1 VRSTRLLMSTLA
13 VAGTIAGCAATSH
26 LAAVQPPRPRV
37 TPSVVSQPAVAT
49 VAWARK
55 PGRQLGID
63 VDYYVYSP
71 AQDVSGIA
79 SAEVA
84 YVKSVHAN
92 ALSVSF
98 PFFTNGWSGST
109 VYGNGETPTP
119 ADLAIFAR
127 AAKRAGLY
135 FSIRPLMDESS
146 LHHNGAR
153 VSRTKWVPAHPA
165 AWFASYQRFL
175 RPYARMA
182 EQQRIPEFFTGA
194 EFDKFGSSPYWA
206 KLDSYLRRYYHGAL
220 AYANNWEIAI
230 PRAVDRHQVAQ
241 TADAYPPM
249 SAASSASVA
258 TLTGKWGR
266 YLKGKGRGVVISEIG
281 IAAQAGAYAKP
292 FRLRWTGE
300 PLDAAIQVRW
310 FTAACNAMVN
320 VHGGGIYFWSLN
332 FGQQLNSPP
341 TAADP
346 TAFVDGPGAGAISA
360 CFKRLR

>member
-1 VRSTRLLMSTLA
+1 
-13 VAGTIAGCAATSH
+13 
-26 LAAVQPPRPRV
+26 
-37 TPSVVSQPAVAT
+37 
-49 VAWARK
+49 
-55 PGRQLGID
+55 
-63 VDYYVYSP
+63 
-71 AQDVSGIA
+71 
-79 SAEVA
+79 
-84 YVKSVHAN
+84 
-92 ALSVSF
+92 
-98 PFFTNGWSGST
+98 
-109 VYGNGETPTP
+109 
-119 ADLAIFAR
+119 
-127 AAKRAGLY
+127 
-135 FSIRPLMDESS
+135 MDESS
-146 LHHNGAR
+146 LHHNGPGQPDQVGAH
-153 VSRTKWVPAHPA
+153 HPA

-194 EFDKFGSSPYWA
+194 EFDRFGSSPYWA

-249 SAASSASVA
+249 SAASRRERRDSHREV
-258 TLTGKWGR
+258 GPVPE
-266 YLKGKGRGVVISEIG
+266 GKGPRRGYLRDRDSR
-281 IAAQAGAYAKP
+281 AGLAAYAKP

-300 PLDAAIQVRW
+300 PLDTAIQVRW

-346 TAFVDGPGAGAISA
+346 TAFADGPGAGAISA